1 MLVFYDSKCIIVVD
15 IEKAGGICWLTF
27 VVDEFPGLFLGPWI
41 VSIIHSRSVK
51 IINAA
56 SLDFCYWLN
65 SNISVSSGGIIT
77 VQKSLF

>member
-27 VVDEFPGLFLGPWI
+27 VVYEFPGLFLGPWI
-41 VSIIHSRSVK
+41 VSIIQSRSAK
-51 IINAA
+51 IINAT
-56 SLDFCYWLN
+56 SLGFCYGLN
-65 SNISVSSGGIIT
+65 SNILVSSGGIIA